1 MIVNIQQ
8 DYVASA
14 VALVPQIR
22 ALREEL
28 ESERR
33 MPAALAQALAQAGLL
48 RLYLPR
54 SMGGPEVDP
63 ITYFHV
69 IEELSRVDGSVGWC
83 AFLSSDATI
92 FAGWLK
98 SDVGKAMFGEPPDA
112 RMAASF
118 RAIGDARPVDG
129 GYLVNGRWDYASGID
144 HANWLAT
151 QCRVVNDN
159 GPRLGPAGA
168 PETRMVM
175 MPAESATIHDT
186 WFPMGMRGTGINDFV
201 VENVFVPEER
211 TWELF
216 GPSQEAS
223 PLYNPR
229 LFFVMGWTPVV
240 ANALGMARG
249 AMDAFVELATQA
261 GTTSSTTLL
270 RDRPHIQTSVGQAEA
285 IISAARTYVLDS
297 VAAVWTAA
305 CECKGDLDG
314 EIAQARLA
322 ITHAMWESVKAVDIL
337 FHAAGTNAIHQ
348 KFPLERFFRDIHV
361 AVQHGAGL
369 LSNYESGGQVM
380 LGLRPPAPGW

>member
-1 MIVNIQQ
+1 MPHTATP
-8 DYVASA
+8 DLVAA
-14 VALVPQIR
+14 AKALAPQIR
-22 ALREEL
+22 AARDDL
-28 ESERR
+28 ESGHRL
-33 MPAALAQALAQAGLL
+33 PPALARALDQAGLL

-54 SMGGPEVDP
+54 SMGGPELDP
-63 ITYFHV
+63 ISFFHV

-83 AFLSSDATI
+83 TFLSGDACL

-98 SDVGKAMFGEPPDA
+98 SDMGKAMFGEPPDV

-129 GYLVNGRWDYASGID
+129 GYLISGRWDYASGID

-151 QCRVVNDN
+151 QCRVVDGN
-159 GPRLGPAGA
+159 GPLLGPAGV

-175 MPAESATIHDT
+175 MPAASATIHDT
-186 WFPMGMRGTGINDFV
+186 WHPMGMRGTGSNDFV
-201 VENVFVPEER
+201 VENLFVPEER

-223 PLYNPR
+223 PLYDPR

-240 ANALGMARG
+240 ANALGMAHG
-249 AMDAFVELATQA
+249 AMDAFVELATQS
-261 GTTSSTTLL
+261 GSTRSTTLL
-270 RDRPHIQTSVGQAEA
+270 RDRAHVQATAGQAEA
-285 IISAARTYVLDS
+285 VISAARAHVLNTVGS
-297 VAAVWTAA
+297 VWSAA
-305 CECKGDLDG
+305 CDRKEDLTH

-322 ITHAMWESVKAVDIL
+322 ITYAMWESAKAVDLL

-348 KFPLERFFRDIHV
+348 KLPLERFFRDIHV

-369 LSNYESGGQVM
+369 LSNFESGGQVL
-380 LGLRPPAPGW
+380 LGLQPPDPGW